1 MVRQWGDRV
10 YHWYE
15 LRRSEH
21 NLQPIKYWLTFWI
34 KKDPPKITCE
44 PPHAKVQV
52 KFTLPLSMLPFRQ
65 CAFRIPTFLQSSRIS
80 AVMAQKRAFNEG
92 KRHFKKNKK
101 QKTSTVSDGSNEQV
115 LLADVRQL
123 LKSTTL
129 TDAEKTEP
137 QEQTEID
144 VDITMLSS
152 TGDGLAHRDGSV
164 IVVPF
169 AVPGDTVTAKV
180 YKNNPD
186 LNYALAD
193 FVKVVKAGERRTETP
208 GCGYF
213 TKCSG
218 CQFQHMP
225 YAYQLEHKRS
235 IVERAYQNFSNLPA
249 SSVPTVGDTVGSPLI
264 YGYRT
269 KLTPHFDG
277 PPIRRKELKTIRS
290 NGQKVDWPEVPAIGF
305 MLKGTRKTMDI
316 EDCPIGTDA
325 VRLGNKRERKRV
337 TENISQY
344 SRGAT
349 LLLRENT
356 VKVKKGEA
364 QPEENGN
371 QSTTEE
377 DTIVE
382 DHGDYAF
389 HKTCITDQK
398 AISTEYIDGYRLDN
412 PAGAFFQNNNSILP
426 LVTKYIREN
435 ILGPD
440 AIDSPIKNM
449 IDAYCGSGFFS
460 ITLSSMFKQS
470 VGIDV
475 SQQSIDFASKNASL
489 NNLSEESVRF
499 IAGDASALFEAFDR
513 SKFPADETC
522 VVIDPSRKGCD
533 ESFISQL
540 MDYGPK
546 RLCYVSCNVHTQA
559 RDVGWLVGGLGKR
572 AGMYEIESV
581 RGFDFFP
588 QTSHVEGVAF
598 LRRVEKA
605 EAAQPTS
612 AVDGE
617 TSNVAAPQE
626 SAATEL
632 PSIAGESAPAEVQ
645 KDN

>member
-1 MVRQWGDRV
+1 
-10 YHWYE
+10 
-15 LRRSEH
+15 
-21 NLQPIKYWLTFWI
+21 
-34 KKDPPKITCE
+34 
-44 PPHAKVQV
+44 
-52 KFTLPLSMLPFRQ
+52 
-65 CAFRIPTFLQSSRIS
+65 
-80 AVMAQKRAFNEG
+80 MAQKRAFNEG

-123 LKSTTL
+123 LRSTSL
-129 TDAEKTEP
+129 NDAEKTEP

-152 TGDGLAHRDGSV
+152 TGDGLAHKDGSV

-169 AVPGDTVTAKV
+169 AVPGDIVTAKV

-186 LNYALAD
+186 QNYALAD
-193 FVKVVKAGERRTETP
+193 FVKVVKAGEHRTETP

-225 YAYQLEHKRS
+225 YAYQLEHKRT

-290 NGQKVDWPEVPAIGF
+290 NGQKVDWAEVPNIGF

-337 TENISQY
+337 TDNISQY

-356 VKVKKGEA
+356 VKVKKDEKQSEGDAKE
-364 QPEENGN
+364 
-371 QSTTEE
+371 STTEE
-377 DTIVE
+377 DTIIE
-382 DHGDYAF
+382 DHGDYVF
-389 HKTCITDQK
+389 RKTCITDQK

-440 AIDSPIKNM
+440 SADSPIKNM

-489 NNLSEESVRF
+489 NNLSEDSVRF
-499 IAGDASALFEAFDR
+499 IAGDASKLFDAFDR
-513 SKFPADETC
+513 SKFPADETA

-598 LRRVEKA
+598 LRRVEKTETVQPAVVA
-605 EAAQPTS
+605 E
-612 AVDGE
+612 GE
-617 TSNVAAPQE
+617 DASVPAPQE
-626 SAATEL
+626 SAASEL
-632 PSIAGESAPAEVQ
+632 PSSTGEGAAVEVQ
-645 KDN
+645 KES

>member
-1 MVRQWGDRV
+1 
-10 YHWYE
+10 
-15 LRRSEH
+15 
-21 NLQPIKYWLTFWI
+21 
-34 KKDPPKITCE
+34 
-44 PPHAKVQV
+44 
-52 KFTLPLSMLPFRQ
+52 MLPFRQ
-65 CAFRIPTFLQSSRIS
+65 CAFRIPTFLRAPHIS
-80 AVMAQKRAFNEG
+80 AIMAQKRAFNEG

-115 LLADVRQL
+115 MLADVRQL

-129 TDAEKTEP
+129 NDAEKTEP

-152 TGDGLAHRDGSV
+152 TGDGLAHKDGSV

-186 LNYALAD
+186 QNYALAD
-193 FVKVVKAGERRTETP
+193 FVKVVKAGEHRTETP

-218 CQFQHMP
+218 CQFQHLP
-225 YAYQLEHKRS
+225 YAYQLEHKRT

-290 NGQKVDWPEVPAIGF
+290 NGQKVDWAEVPNIGF

-356 VKVKKGEA
+356 VKAKKDEA
-364 QPEENGN
+364 QSEGDAKE
-371 QSTTEE
+371 STTEE
-377 DTIVE
+377 DTIIE
-382 DHGDYAF
+382 DHGDYVF
-389 HKTCITDQK
+389 RKTCITDQK

-440 AIDSPIKNM
+440 SADSPIKNM

-489 NNLSEESVRF
+489 NNLSEDSVRF
-499 IAGDASALFEAFDR
+499 IAGDASKLFDAFDR
-513 SKFPADETC
+513 SKFPADETA

-598 LRRVEKA
+598 LRRVEKTEAVQPAVVA
-605 EAAQPTS
+605 EGEDASVPT
-612 AVDGE
+612 
-617 TSNVAAPQE
+617 PQE
-626 SAATEL
+626 SAVSEV
-632 PSIAGESAPAEVQ
+632 PSSTGEGAPVEVQ
-645 KDN
+645 KQS